1 VPEAEQPPAVP
12 GPVRAIALLVAVEAA
27 ALLLLAGAQAL
38 STVLGEPT
46 SVGGALVT
54 AAFAALGGVLV
65 LLLARAVLRVRKA
78 ARSPVVVVQL
88 IMLPIGWNLIHPSGR
103 PEFGVPVLA
112 VAVAVLALLATPA
125 ARAALERE
133 DRV

>member
-1 VPEAEQPPAVP
+1 MPEAEQPPPVP
-12 GPVRAIALLVAVEAA
+12 GPVRAIALLVAAEAA
-27 ALLLLAGAQAL
+27 ALLLLATAEAL
-38 STVLGEPT
+38 STVLGDSS
-46 SVGGALVT
+46 SVRGALVT
-54 AAFAALGGVLV
+54 AAFAALGGVLLAV
-65 LLLARAVLRVRKA
+65 LARAVLRVRKA

-125 ARAALERE
+125 ARTALER
-133 DRV
+133 R